1 MSFWNKRREQDKIM
15 DEWAEQNRAYFQQR
29 YESAVEELR
38 ETAAEQTRRMAHI
51 RKQRNEMAEMAYEFG
66 KFLSVVTYPD
76 TERNEYLY
84 LKHQFRE
91 LMKLRASHG

>member
-29 YESAVEELR
+29 YESAVEGLK
-38 ETAAEQTRRMAHI
+38 ETATEQRNRVAHFK
-51 RKQRNEMAEMAYEFG
+51 KQRNEMAEMAYAFG
-66 KFLSVVTYPD
+66 KFLSVVTYPE

-84 LKHQFRE
+84 LRHQFRE
-91 LMKLRASHG
+91 LLKLRAKHE